1 MTGSLVFAMA
11 CLWCSA
17 AFAAEEPPGKPAL
30 KIVEPN
36 LVLSVDPATNAAS
49 GLIYL
54 SNPTEKAI
62 PLSLSADDFKSS
74 TSAYGLNTKTVFA
87 VQPPSG
93 TPAPAQ
99 QVLVTTLE
107 PSATIAV
114 KVDVSSFWEAGEAIA
129 DLRNFGIPIGKLRA
143 TKWRPPF
150 AVKIVA
156 PVPDKPEF
164 TFTKGNKRQ
173 ITLKNDDAMTYLV
186 AVDAEVDGT
195 WSPPETVTLPPSSSV
210 TVKLDP
216 PKAWF
221 PGSAGVKE
229 TVRDGNIRLKWQV
242 ANTGGQPVPE
252 RIMPFKARLNA
263 LSEFWQALWGYL
275 FVLFFLTLGG
285 VCSMVLSN
293 WVPNRLSRADAEEQL
308 NDLARQTTGLS
319 TRIDS
324 GLRVFLRVERNR
336 LHRLL
341 RSRWIFSANFPEVVK
356 QVSDKIAALGRQV
369 DLARQ
374 LDRAREALEP
384 LLQSE
389 PIPVKIDEIDRDLQ
403 KSADLLRRCDC
414 TGVDFDAAKT
424 LILGATDRI
433 GKMDSIDEV
442 VAAKLTDRIKSLQSY
457 LEKDAEAGALKELK
471 TLFPKL
477 FESFRAAA
485 NEKLEPRKYSL
496 VDFVTARLDLIRRYQ
511 GHFNPNP
518 PLPNFPKQKEG
529 VKYFH
534 TNTITGLRRANL
546 LLKEIK
552 EGFYVEDIE
561 RAIQK
566 NEVKI
571 VVEPAAPVEDQL
583 LRFSIRFDSEELNE
597 ASAREE
603 LRCEWDFGHNAG
615 AASPTVP
622 GAPEVP
628 GLENLKETP
637 FKVPTVNNLTETGW
651 EAFHYFPPP
660 RRGCRDGLRQFLR
673 GFWPWRKR
681 ASNPYPIT
689 ATFSKRF
696 PDLDPPD
703 PDSPQPVV
711 VSPPLVIQ
719 RNIKVSEPPESGGSD
734 RNLAE
739 GVRLGIA
746 LIIALIGLL
755 AGARDQ
761 LTKLD
766 LIPAAIAVF
775 LLGFGADTIKNLI
788 SPKQSPQPAKPAAS

>member
-1 MTGSLVFAMA
+1 
-11 CLWCSA
+11 
-17 AFAAEEPPGKPAL
+17 
-30 KIVEPN
+30 
-36 LVLSVDPATNAAS
+36 VD
-49 GLIYL
+49 I
-54 SNPTEKAI
+54 SN
-62 PLSLSADDFKSS
+62 
-74 TSAYGLNTKTVFA
+74 
-87 VQPPSG
+87 
-93 TPAPAQ
+93 
-99 QVLVTTLE
+99 
-107 PSATIAV
+107 
-114 KVDVSSFWEAGEAIA
+114 FWEAGEATA
-129 DLRNFGIPIGKLRA
+129 NLRNYGEPFGKLRA

-164 TFTKGNKRQ
+164 IFTKSRKRQ
-173 ITLKNDDAMTYLV
+173 ITLKNEDAMTYRV
-186 AVDAEVDGT
+186 AVSAEVDGI
-195 WSPPETVTLPPSSSV
+195 WSETSTVTLPPSSSV
-210 TVKLDP
+210 PVELNPHKE
-216 PKAWF
+216 WF
-221 PGSAGVKE
+221 SGSTGVKE
-229 TVRDGNIRLKWQV
+229 SVRDGNIRLKWQV

-252 RIMPFKARLNA
+252 RIIPFKAHLNS
-263 LSEFWQALWGYL
+263 LSDFWQAVWGYL
-275 FVLFFLTLGG
+275 FVLVSLTLGG

-389 PIPVKIDEIDRDLQ
+389 PIPVKIDEIDHDLQ
-403 KSADLLRRCDC
+403 KSADLLRRYDC
-414 TGVDFDAAKT
+414 TAADLDAAKT

-442 VAAKLTDRIKSLQSY
+442 VAEKLTARINSLKSY
-457 LEKDAEAGALKELK
+457 LEKDPEPNALKELK
-471 TLFPKL
+471 TLFPRL

-485 NEKLEPRKYSL
+485 SEKLEPAKYSL

-511 GHFNPNP
+511 DYFNPNP
-518 PLPNFPKQKEG
+518 PPPNFPRQKEG

-534 TNTITGLRRANL
+534 TNTITGLRRASL

-552 EGFYVEDIE
+552 EGFYVEQIE
-561 RAIQK
+561 GAIEK
-566 NEVKI
+566 KEVKI
-571 VVEPAAPVEDQL
+571 VVEPAPVEDQL
-583 LRFSIRFDSEELNE
+583 LRFTIRFDSEELNE

-603 LRCEWDFGHNAG
+603 LRCEWDFGHNVGG
-615 AASPTVP
+615 APTVP
-622 GAPEVP
+622 GAPD
-628 GLENLKETP
+628 LENLKETG
-637 FKVPTVNNLTETGW
+637 L

-660 RRGCRDGLRQFLR
+660 RLGFRRWLSRLLR

-681 ASNPYPIT
+681 ESNPYLIT
-689 ATFSKRF
+689 AKFSKRF
-696 PDLDPPD
+696 PDPDDPP
-703 PDSPQPVV
+703 PVV
-711 VSPPLVIQ
+711 VPPPLVIQ
-719 RNIKVSEPPESGGSD
+719 RNIAVSEPPDSGGSD

-746 LIIALIGLL
+746 LVIALIGLL
-755 AGARDQ
+755 AGAREQ

-788 SPKQSPQPAKPAAS
+788 SPKQAPQPPKPAAS